1 MVEVPS
7 TMLGNYTSR
16 IQCATTTT
24 PNYKGDVREVDRYV
38 KERLQSG
45 TSSEA
50 AKYLTGTMSGIRY
63 MKFDKTNYTM
73 ESTFIINKLLT
84 Q

>member
-1 MVEVPS
+1 MQAAVLI
-7 TMLGNYTSR
+7 T
-16 IQCATTTT
+16 
-24 PNYKGDVREVDRYV
+24 KGRGGEAHMGLMRGLF
-38 KERLQSG
+38 RLQSG

-50 AKYLTGTMSGIRY
+50 AKYLTGTMSCIRY

-73 ESTFIINKLLT
+73 ESTFITNKLLT

>member
-1 MVEVPS
+1 MVCWLKAMPEFAH
-7 TMLGNYTSR
+7 L
-16 IQCATTTT
+16 
-24 PNYKGDVREVDRYV
+24 VDEDNNV
-38 KERLQSG
+38 LLLQSG

-63 MKFDKTNYTM
+63 MKFDKTNYTI